1 MFEYLP
7 KVNGRYALEKVKV
20 SKKLLEVTTVS
31 DEALVMWILHCY
43 VATWEKEVSTGLML
57 PEDTTTDEDEES
69 TQDKKS
75 SKKQGKHHSVN
86 ELSTFMEKLE
96 KIDTRRKDLRAEAQS
111 WEDALMVAAIATPPD
126 VAASKHDEAKAKAI
140 MKTIKKR
147 AQFIMPYT

>member
-7 KVNGRYALEKVKV
+7 KVNGKYAPEKIKI
-20 SKKLLEVTTVS
+20 SKKLLEVTSVS

-69 TQDKKS
+69 TPDKKS

-86 ELSTFMEKLE
+86 ELCTFMANLD
-96 KIDTRRKDLRAEAQS
+96 KIQEER
-111 WEDALMVAAIATPPD
+111 I
-126 VAASKHDEAKAKAI
+126 
-140 MKTIKKR
+140 
-147 AQFIMPYT
+147 